1 MREEKYYLTASGF
14 QEKKEEYKKLKKLR
28 EEKKLKMKELRD
40 ELWRPEDLNPDFDA
54 LQTELDLIEE
64 KIEKLE
70 NILKNSKIIRK
81 RKKPPKKVVLGTTV
95 RIEINGEI
103 DEFTIVGTLEA
114 DPVNKKISTSSPIG
128 KALLGKKEGETITI
142 KTPIVNHRCK
152 ILKIKY
158 Q

>member
-1 MREEKYYLTASGF
+1 MGEKKYYLTATGF
-14 QEKKEEYKKLKKLR
+14 QRKKEEYQRLMELR
-28 EEKKLKMKELRD
+28 KEKKLKIKELRD
-40 ELWRPEDLNPDFDA
+40 ELWRPEDLNPDYGA
-54 LQTELDLIEE
+54 LQTDLDFIEE
-64 KIEKLE
+64 KIKRLE

-81 RKKPPKKVVLGTTV
+81 KRKPPKKVTLGTTV

-103 DEFTIVGTLEA
+103 DEFTIVETLEA
-114 DPVNKKISTSSPIG
+114 DPANKKISTSSPIG
-128 KALLGKKEGETITI
+128 KALLGKEEGETITI